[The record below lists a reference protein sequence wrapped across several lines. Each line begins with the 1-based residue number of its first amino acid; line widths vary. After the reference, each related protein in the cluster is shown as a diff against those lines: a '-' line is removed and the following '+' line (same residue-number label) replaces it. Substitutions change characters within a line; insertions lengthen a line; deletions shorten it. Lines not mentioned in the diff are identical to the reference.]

1 MSKSTLIISGRTTS
15 VEAISNVLIR
25 ANGGVPLGRCRELQK
40 LVRGENKTC
49 WCQLLHRNQSH
60 LCDVIAPIEDKMLSK
75 PSVYYKERESTLGS
89 ISQRPRHL
97 ADARIVAFNS
107 LAGL

>member
-1 MSKSTLIISGRTTS
+1 MSKSTLIVFGRRTS

-25 ANGGVPLGRCRELQK
+25 ANGVVPLGRCRELKK
-40 LVRGENKTC
+40 LARGENKTR

-60 LCDVIAPIEDKMLSK
+60 LCDVIAPMEDKMLSK
-75 PSVYYKERESTLGS
+75 PSVYYEEQESTLNS
-89 ISQRPRHL
+89 VSQGLRHL